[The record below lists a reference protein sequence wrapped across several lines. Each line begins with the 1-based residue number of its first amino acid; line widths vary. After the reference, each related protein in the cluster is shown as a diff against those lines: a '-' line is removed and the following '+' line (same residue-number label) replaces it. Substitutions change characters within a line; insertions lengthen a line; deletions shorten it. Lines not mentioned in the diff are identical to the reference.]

1 MSYYSNESKQWL
13 TNNSPEILNGNEKR
27 IITMRYTTS
36 KWRLSFAMIMCVQIT
51 GKLVLC
57 KFSANNEDKMSIFFG
72 VSKVARGHN
81 FVSRYP
87 MNGCCAVQDMMRRHV
102 PRITSSVLRRQ
113 NVVPGSCCMKFNWFE
128 FVTKMSVSPCVHQLC
143 NRHPSACWGE
153 LLHGR

>member
-1 MSYYSNESKQWL
+1 
-13 TNNSPEILNGNEKR
+13 
-27 IITMRYTTS
+27 
-36 KWRLSFAMIMCVQIT
+36 MIMCVQIT

-87 MNGCCAVQDMMRRHV
+87 MNGCCAVQDMVRRHV

-128 FVTKMSVSPCVHQLC
+128 FVTKKAGEKCLSHRACTSSVTGIPVRAEVNCYTEDNKIFFFMV
-143 NRHPSACWGE
+143 GI
-153 LLHGR
+153 